1 MLPKIKRADLTNV
14 DENENAS
21 TTCFGKGVYGKCYV
35 KMYQG
40 HLVVAKEF
48 REKVTPSEVMKE
60 ANMLAA
66 LSHAGLPVVLGVD
79 MTQNPLMMVTLFY
92 GLNGS
97 NTTFEHVLTVD
108 DHFNAVKKLE
118 FVGLIR
124 QLC

>member
-1 MLPKIKRADLTNV
+1 
-14 DENENAS
+14 
-21 TTCFGKGVYGKCYV
+21 
-35 KMYQG
+35 
-40 HLVVAKEF
+40 
-48 REKVTPSEVMKE
+48 
-60 ANMLAA
+60 
-66 LSHAGLPVVLGVD
+66 
-79 MTQNPLMMVTLFY
+79 MMVTLFY